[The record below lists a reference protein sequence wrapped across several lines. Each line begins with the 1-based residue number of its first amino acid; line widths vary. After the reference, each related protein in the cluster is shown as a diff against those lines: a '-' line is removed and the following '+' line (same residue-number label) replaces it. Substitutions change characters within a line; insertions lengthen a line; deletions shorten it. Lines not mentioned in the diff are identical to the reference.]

1 MKPGIW
7 SGRVVL
13 RYALLQ
19 VPGVVLLILIF
30 ILVRRWIDIPPW
42 LFWVI
47 LALWVAKDVI
57 LFPFVWRAYD
67 WGSSTDGNSMAGER
81 GIAKDRL
88 APSGYVQVRGELWKA
103 EVMEGDPPIERG
115 EAVKVRGIRGLT
127 LLVKPHDK
135 ET

>member
-1 MKPGIW
+1 MKPRVW

-30 ILVRRWIDIPPW
+30 ILARRWIDISPW

-47 LALWVAKDVI
+47 LALWVTKDVI

-67 WGSSTDGNSMAGER
+67 WDRPKEGNSMVGER

-88 APSGYVQVRGELWKA
+88 SPSGYVQVRGELWKV
-103 EVMEGDPPIERG
+103 EVMEGGHPIERG
-115 EAVKVRGIRGLT
+115 EVVRVRGIRGLT
-127 LLVKPHDK
+127 LLVKPDDK